1 MSASKLLWHRDAA
14 LALIVLALVVAVG
27 LRAPVFVTGESLVG
41 VLTDTS
47 FLFML
52 TLAQMA
58 VILTRGIDLSVAANL
73 ALVGMVSALV
83 SRAHPDLPIP
93 AVIVLSIALG
103 SVLGAINGALVGYI
117 GIPPI
122 VVTLGT
128 LSIYRGAIFLLAG
141 GAWLTSK
148 DMTPAFL
155 AFPKIDIFGVPIL
168 IVIAILVGLGFYG
181 LLNHSRLGRGIYA
194 VGGNPVAARYCG
206 IELASQ
212 QFFVHTLAG
221 AISGLC
227 GYLWVSR
234 YGIAYTDIAQG
245 YELTIIAAC
254 VIGGVSIAGGIGSVP
269 GALLGALFL
278 GVVVNAL
285 PVINVSP
292 FWQMLISGAVILAA
306 VVINARSDK
315 RVGKLI
321 LRKARTG
328 NARILASRGA
338 SS

>member
-1 MSASKLLWHRDAA
+1 MTRLPRRDIILAA
-14 LALIVLALVVAVG
+14 VIAAMIVAIG
-27 LRAPVFVTGESLVG
+27 LRAPVFVTRESLVG

-52 TLAQMA
+52 TLAQA
-58 VILTRGIDLSVAANL
+58 AIVITRGIDLSVAANL
-73 ALVGMVSALV
+73 ALCGMIAALA
-83 SRAHPDLPIP
+83 SRAAPSVPIG
-93 AVIVLSIALG
+93 AILLLAAT
-103 SVLGAINGALVGYI
+103 LGALLGALNGALIAGV

-128 LSIYRGAIFLLAG
+128 LAIYRGAIFLIAG

-148 DMTPAFL
+148 DMSPAFL
-155 AFPKIDIFGVPIL
+155 AFPKIEIFGAPIL
-168 IVIAILVGLGFYG
+168 IIIAALVSLGFW
-181 LLNHSRLGRGIYA
+181 LLLAHTALGRGLYA
-194 VGGNPVAARYCG
+194 VGGNPAAARYCG
-206 IELASQ
+206 IDLPRQ

-221 AISGLC
+221 AVSGLC

-234 YGIAYTDIAQG
+234 YGIAYSDIAQG

-254 VIGGVSIAGGIGSVP
+254 VIGGVSIAGGVGSTF

-292 FWQMLISGAVILAA
+292 FWQMLISGVVILAA
-306 VVINARSDK
+306 VVINARSDP
-315 RVGKLI
+315 RGGKLI
-321 LRKARTG
+321 LREARRTIAKAE
-328 NARILASRGA
+328 AP
-338 SS
+338 

>member
-1 MSASKLLWHRDAA
+1 MTRVFATRELLLGLIVAA
-14 LALIVLALVVAVG
+14 LMMAVG
-27 LRAPVFVTGESLVG
+27 VRAPVFLTPASLLNI
-41 VLTDTS
+41 LTDTS

-73 ALVGMVSALV
+73 ALTGMIVALTSRALPGLPLLGIMVLAVGM
-83 SRAHPDLPIP
+83 
-93 AVIVLSIALG
+93 G
-103 SVLGAINGALVGYI
+103 SVLGMINGTLIAFVN
-117 GIPPI
+117 IPPI

-128 LSIYRGAIFLLAG
+128 LAVFRGLIFLIAG

-148 DMTPAFL
+148 DMNETFL
-155 AFPKIDIFGVPIL
+155 TFPRATWLSIPSL
-168 IVIAILVGLGFYG
+168 IWVAQIVSVGLWMMFR
-181 LLNHSRLGRGIYA
+181 HSRIGRGLYA

-206 IELASQ
+206 INIARQ
-212 QFFVHTLAG
+212 QFFVYTLAG
-221 AISGLC
+221 AISGLT

-254 VIGGVSIAGGIGSVP
+254 VIGGVSIAGGIGSVS

-278 GVVVNAL
+278 GVIVNAL
-285 PVINVSP
+285 PVIDVSP

-306 VVINARSDK
+306 VIVNARSEK
-315 RVGKLI
+315 PLGKLI
-321 LRKARTG
+321 LPEARLKAAG
-328 NARILASRGA
+328 SEK
-338 SS
+338 

>member
-1 MSASKLLWHRDAA
+1 MRAQNILKNRDAA
-14 LALIVLALVVAVG
+14 LALIVLALVVAIGV
-27 LRAPVFVTGESLVG
+27 RAPVFVSPDSLVG

-52 TLAQMA
+52 TLAQA
-58 VILTRGIDLSVAANL
+58 TVILTRGIDLSVAANL
-73 ALVGMVSALV
+73 ALVGMLSALL
-83 SRAHPDLPIP
+83 SRWAPDLPIAGVIAF
-93 AVIVLSIALG
+93 AVLAGAALG
-103 SVLGAINGALVGYI
+103 AVNGGIIAFI

-128 LSIYRGAIFLLAG
+128 LSIYRGVIFLIAG

-155 AFPKIDIFGVPIL
+155 AFPKVSLLGAPIL
-168 IVIAILVGLGFYG
+168 IVIAVLVSLGFWA
-181 LLNHSRLGRGIYA
+181 LLNHSRLGRGLYA

-206 IELASQ
+206 IDLPQQ

-221 AISGLC
+221 AVSGLC

-245 YELTIIAAC
+245 FELTIIAAC
-254 VIGGVSIAGGIGSVP
+254 VIGGVSIAGGVGSVP

-306 VVINARSDK
+306 VVINARSG
-315 RVGKLI
+315 RRAGKLI
-321 LRKARTG
+321 LRRSAP
-328 NARILASRGA
+328 
-338 SS
+338 

>member
-1 MSASKLLWHRDAA
+1 MTAFQVLRHRDAA
-14 LALIVLALVVAVG
+14 LALIVLALVTAIGV
-27 LRAPVFVTGESLVG
+27 RAPVFVTADSLVG

-73 ALVGMVSALV
+73 ALVGMISALV
-83 SRAHPDLPIP
+83 SRAHPDWPIM
-93 AVIVLSIALG
+93 AVIVLATALG
-103 SVLGAINGALVGYI
+103 GLLGAINGALVAFV
-117 GIPPI
+117 GIPAI

-128 LSIYRGAIFLLAG
+128 LAIYRGSIFLLAG

-148 DMTPAFL
+148 DMNPAFL
-155 AFPKIDIFGVPIL
+155 AFPKIVILGVPIL
-168 IVIAILVGLGFYG
+168 IVIATLVSLGFWG

-194 VGGNPVAARYCG
+194 VGGNPLAARYCG
-206 IELASQ
+206 IDLGAQ

-254 VIGGVSIAGGIGSVP
+254 VIGGVSIAGGVGSVP

-278 GVVVNAL
+278 GIVVNAL

-306 VVINARSDK
+306 VVINARSGK
-315 RVGKLI
+315 RDGKLI
-321 LRKARTG
+321 LRKARL
-328 NARILASRGA
+328 LASRGA
-338 SS
+338 RA

>member
-1 MSASKLLWHRDAA
+1 MTRLLANRDAA
-14 LALIVLALVVAVG
+14 LAAIVVALVLLIGA
-27 LRAPVFVTGESLVG
+27 RSHVFLSPASIVG

-58 VILTRGIDLSVAANL
+58 IILTRGIDLSVAANVG
-73 ALVGMVSALV
+73 LVGMLSALA
-83 SRAHPDLPIP
+83 SRAHPDAP
-93 AVIVLSIALG
+93 IALIILMAIG
-103 SVLGAINGALVGYI
+103 LGALLGAINGALIAGFS
-117 GIPPI
+117 IPPI

-128 LSIYRGAIFLLAG
+128 LSIYRGAIFLIAG

-155 AFPKIDIFGVPIL
+155 AFPKAAPLGVPIL
-168 IVIAILVGLGFYG
+168 IVIAAVVSAGFWILFDHTRVGRSL
-181 LLNHSRLGRGIYA
+181 YA
-194 VGGNPVAARYCG
+194 VGGNPVAALYCG
-206 IELASQ
+206 IDLRRQ

-221 AISGLC
+221 AVSGLC

-254 VIGGVSIAGGIGSVP
+254 VIGGVSIAGGIGTVA

-285 PVINVSP
+285 PVIDVSP

-306 VVINARSDK
+306 VVVNARGS
-315 RVGKLI
+315 RRTGKII
-321 LRKARTG
+321 LREARQKA
-328 NARILASRGA
+328 AQGA
-338 SS
+338 AA

>member
-1 MSASKLLWHRDAA
+1 MSAARLLRHRDAV
-14 LALIVLALVVAVG
+14 LALIVLALVLAIG
-27 LRAPVFVTGESLVG
+27 LRAPVFVTRDSLVG

-83 SRAHPDLPIP
+83 SRGHPDLPIP
-93 AVIVLSIALG
+93 AVIALAIALG
-103 SVLGAINGALVGYI
+103 ALLGAVNGALVAFI

-148 DMTPAFL
+148 DMNPAFL
-155 AFPKIDIFGVPIL
+155 AFPKLEILDVPIL
-168 IVIAILVGLGFYG
+168 IVIAMLVSLGFYG
-181 LLNHSRLGRGIYA
+181 LLNHSRLGRGLYA

-206 IELASQ
+206 IELGSQ

-254 VIGGVSIAGGIGSVP
+254 VIGGASIAGGIGSVT

-306 VVINARSDK
+306 VVINARSGK
-315 RVGKLI
+315 RGGKLI
-321 LRKARTG
+321 LRKARL
-328 NARILASRGA
+328 LASRGA
-338 SS
+338 QS

>member
-1 MSASKLLWHRDAA
+1 MSPLRLLRHRDAA
-14 LALIVLALVVAVG
+14 LALIVLALVAAIG
-27 LRAPVFVTGESLVG
+27 LRAPVFVTPTSLVG

-73 ALVGMVSALV
+73 ALVGMVSALI
-83 SRAHPDLPIP
+83 SRAHPDLPMA
-93 AVIVLSIALG
+93 AVIGLAIALG
-103 SVLGAINGALVGYI
+103 GLLGALNGALVAFI

-148 DMTPAFL
+148 DMNPAFL
-155 AFPKIDIFGVPIL
+155 AFPKFDILGVPVL
-168 IVIAILVGLGFYG
+168 IAIAILVSLGFWG
-181 LLNHSRLGRGIYA
+181 LLNHSRLGRGLYA

-206 IELASQ
+206 IDLYAQ

-245 YELTIIAAC
+245 YELTVIAAC
-254 VIGGVSIAGGIGSVP
+254 VIGGASIAGGVGSVP

-306 VVINARSDK
+306 VVINARSGK
-315 RVGKLI
+315 RDGKLI
-321 LRKARTG
+321 LRKARL
-328 NARILASRGA
+328 RASHGA
-338 SS
+338 

>member
-1 MSASKLLWHRDAA
+1 MMAFRLLRQRDFA
-14 LALIVLALVVAVG
+14 LALIVFALVVSIG
-27 LRAPVFVTGESLVG
+27 LRAPVFVTPESLVG

-73 ALVGMVSALV
+73 ALTGMICALV
-83 SRAHPDLPIP
+83 SRAEPSLPI
-93 AVIVLSIALG
+93 AGVIALAM
-103 SVLGAINGALVGYI
+103 VLGAALGAVNGGLIAFF

-128 LSIYRGAIFLLAG
+128 LSIYRGAIYLIAG

-155 AFPKIDIFGVPIL
+155 AFPKLSVVGVPIL
-168 IVIAILVGLGFYG
+168 IVIAALVSLGFWV
-181 LLNHSRLGRGIYA
+181 LLGHTRLGRGLYA

-206 IELASQ
+206 IELGAQ

-221 AISGLC
+221 AVSGLC
-227 GYLWVSR
+227 GFLWVSR

-254 VIGGVSIAGGIGSVP
+254 VIGGVSIAGGVGSVA

-292 FWQMLISGAVILAA
+292 FWQTLISGAVILTA
-306 VVINARSDK
+306 VVINARSEK
-315 RVGKLI
+315 RAGKLI
-321 LRKARTG
+321 LRQARG
-328 NARILASRGA
+328 LAHGPA
-338 SS
+338 SP

>member
-1 MSASKLLWHRDAA
+1 MTRVFATRELLLGLIVAA
-14 LALIVLALVVAVG
+14 LMVTVG
-27 LRAPVFVTGESLVG
+27 MRAPVFLTPASLLNI
-41 VLTDTS
+41 LTDTS

-73 ALVGMVSALV
+73 ALTGMIVALT
-83 SRAHPDLPIP
+83 SRALPGLPLLGIMAL
-93 AVIVLSIALG
+93 AVGVG
-103 SVLGAINGALVGYI
+103 SVLGMINGTLIAFV

-128 LSIYRGAIFLLAG
+128 LAVFRGLIFLIAG

-148 DMTPAFL
+148 DMNETFL
-155 AFPKIDIFGVPIL
+155 AFPRATWLNIPSLIWVAL
-168 IVIAILVGLGFYG
+168 IVSTALWIMFR
-181 LLNHSRLGRGIYA
+181 HSRIGRGLYA

-206 IELASQ
+206 INIARQ
-212 QFFVHTLAG
+212 QFFVYTLAG
-221 AISGLC
+221 AISGLT

-254 VIGGVSIAGGIGSVP
+254 VIGGVSIAGGIGSVS

-278 GVVVNAL
+278 GVIVNAL
-285 PVINVSP
+285 PVIDVSP

-306 VVINARSDK
+306 VIVNARSEK
-315 RVGKLI
+315 PLGKLI
-321 LRKARTG
+321 LREARLKAAG
-328 NARILASRGA
+328 SEK
-338 SS
+338 

>member
-1 MSASKLLWHRDAA
+1 MSALALLRHRDAA
-14 LALIVLALVVAVG
+14 LALIILALVGAIG
-27 LRAPVFVTGESLVG
+27 LRAPVFVTPESLVG

-73 ALVGMVSALV
+73 ALTGMIAALV
-83 SRAHPDLPIP
+83 SRALPGLP
-93 AVIVLSIALG
+93 VIGVIALALA
-103 SVLGAINGALVGYI
+103 LGAALGALNGVFI
-117 GIPPI
+117 AFVGIPPI
-122 VVTLGT
+122 VMTLGT
-128 LSIYRGAIFLLAG
+128 LSIYRGAIFLIAG

-148 DMTPAFL
+148 DMNPAFL
-155 AFPKIDIFGVPIL
+155 AFPKASLFGAPVL
-168 IVIAILVGLGFYG
+168 IVIAALVALFFWGF
-181 LLNHSRLGRGIYA
+181 LDHSRIGRALYA

-206 IELASQ
+206 IDLPAQ
-212 QFFVHTLAG
+212 QFLVYTLAG
-221 AISGLC
+221 AVSGLC

-254 VIGGVSIAGGIGSVP
+254 VIGGVSIAGGVGSVP

-306 VVINARSDK
+306 VVVNARSE
-315 RVGKLI
+315 RRGGKLI
-321 LRKARTG
+321 LRGARRLAG
-328 NARILASRGA
+328 EGARP
-338 SS
+338 

>member
-1 MSASKLLWHRDAA
+1 MNALQLLRHRDAA
-14 LALIVLALVVAVG
+14 LALIVLALLVTIG
-27 LRAPVFVTGESLVG
+27 LRAPVFVTPASLVG

-73 ALVGMVSALV
+73 ALVGMISALV

-93 AVIVLSIALG
+93 AVIVLATTLGAL
-103 SVLGAINGALVGYI
+103 LGAINGALVAFI
-117 GIPPI
+117 GIPAI

-128 LSIYRGAIFLLAG
+128 LAIYRGAIFLIAG

-148 DMTPAFL
+148 DMNPAFL
-155 AFPKIDIFGVPIL
+155 AFPKIEISGIPIL
-168 IVIAILVGLGFYG
+168 IVIAILVSLAFWG
-181 LLNHSRLGRGIYA
+181 LLNHSRLGRGLYA

-206 IELASQ
+206 IDLPAQ

-254 VIGGVSIAGGIGSVP
+254 VIGGVSISGGVGSVP

-278 GVVVNAL
+278 GIVVNAL
-285 PVINVSP
+285 PVIDVSP

-315 RVGKLI
+315 RDGKLI
-321 LRKARTG
+321 LRKARL
-328 NARILASRGA
+328 LAGRGA
-338 SS
+338 PS